1 MSICLGPS
9 VLSICLLQ
17 GCVMNLTQGHIA
29 KVKVTVHT
37 FQIPCPDN
45 NLLVLFHSIVVKDQG
60 CAMTLTQGHISKVKV
75 ILQT

>member
-1 MSICLGPS
+1 
-9 VLSICLLQ
+9 
-17 GCVMNLTQGHIA
+17 MNLTQGHIA
-29 KVKVTVHT
+29 KVKVILQT

-45 NLLVLFHSIVVKDQG
+45 NLLVLFHSIVVNDQG

>member
-1 MSICLGPS
+1 MGPS
-9 VLSICLLQ
+9 VISICPVQ

-29 KVKVTVHT
+29 KAKVTVHT

-45 NLLVLFHSIVVKDQG
+45 NLLVLFHLIVVNDQG
-60 CAMTLTQGHISKVKV
+60 CAMTLTQGHISKVTV